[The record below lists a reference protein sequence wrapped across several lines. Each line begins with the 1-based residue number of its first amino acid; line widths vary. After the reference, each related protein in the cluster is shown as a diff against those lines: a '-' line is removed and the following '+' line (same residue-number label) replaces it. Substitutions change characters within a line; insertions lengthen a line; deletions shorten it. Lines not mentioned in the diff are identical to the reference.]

1 MAGSRVSFS
10 QPSNLSIVLL
20 LLVNG
25 KVFFSNREIITEKP
39 VDPLNKISLRF
50 VKLIYNNVSCL
61 KKINK
66 KRL

>member
-25 KVFFSNREIITEKP
+25 KVFFSNREIDNGETCWSFKQNFSAFREIN
-39 VDPLNKISLRF
+39 LQQRF
-50 VKLIYNNVSCL
+50 LS
-61 KKINK
+61 
-66 KRL
+66 

>member
-25 KVFFSNREIITEKP
+25 KVFFSNREIDNGET
-39 VDPLNKISLRF
+39 
-50 VKLIYNNVSCL
+50 C
-61 KKINK
+61 
-66 KRL
+66 